1 MFVETIEAISTGASV
16 FEISEKLSPTVK
28 KIFNLLKNGELKIA
42 IFGAGGTGKTTLGK
56 LLSGEFTLND
66 LFQNYQESVATEKYK
81 LDGNIVGS
89 VIVAPGQ
96 YRREDTWNDLLRSLS
111 GGEIK
116 LIIHVVSWGYH
127 SLGESSYLQKSS
139 YVQHALYQSGMTP
152 EQFVEVYANDC
163 RKRELDVLSKITPH
177 LSIADQTKTIMI
189 TLITKQDLW
198 WRDRLNVKE
207 YYTEGNYEKLI
218 QDIRNKL
225 GSANFVHEY
234 HSTSLVIENLISGN
248 NEFLVLTAQGY
259 DERLKF
265 ANFRSFLNNIEALFD
280 ISLNTLES

>member
-1 MFVETIEAISTGASV
+1 MFVETIEAISTGVSV
-16 FEISEKLSPTVK
+16 FEISEKLSPTIRRV
-28 KIFNLLKNGELKIA
+28 FNLLKNGKLKIA

-56 LLSGEFTLND
+56 ILSGEFTLND
-66 LFQNYQESVATEKYK
+66 LFQGYQESIATEQYK
-81 LDGNIVGS
+81 LGGDVFGS

-96 YRREDTWNDLLRSLS
+96 ARREDTWNDLLRSLS

-139 YVQHALYQSGMTP
+139 YGQHALYQNGMTP
-152 EQFVEVYANDC
+152 EQFVEVYAKDC
-163 RKRELDVLSKITPH
+163 RKRELDVLSKIAPH
-177 LSIADQTKTIMI
+177 LAIADQNKTIMI
-189 TLITKQDLW
+189 TLVTKQDLW
-198 WRDRLNVKE
+198 WRDRLKVKE
-207 YYTEGNYEKLI
+207 YYIGGNYEELI

-225 GSANFVHEY
+225 GSANFTHDY

-248 NEFLVLTAQGY
+248 NEFLVPTAQGY

-265 ANFRSFLNNIEALFD
+265 ANFRSFLNNIEALFN